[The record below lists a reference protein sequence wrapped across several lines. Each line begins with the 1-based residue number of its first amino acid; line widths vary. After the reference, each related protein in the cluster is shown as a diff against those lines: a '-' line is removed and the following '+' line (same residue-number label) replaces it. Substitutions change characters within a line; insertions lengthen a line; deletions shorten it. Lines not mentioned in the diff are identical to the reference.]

1 MNPKIKRSARLSPSL
16 AQTPADLSTPPSGPA
31 GPAEGPPG
39 EAKLSNSSK
48 AQWLV
53 KVGGKQ
59 ILWTL
64 LPILAVM
71 AVWQVV
77 AMMKIIPAAFFPPL
91 EKIFG
96 AIFELSGNGVLWSD
110 IGLSMYRLA
119 ISVVIGILVGTT
131 VGLIMGTNRIVE
143 RSLLPIMN
151 FGLAV
156 PGIALVPL
164 AILIFGLSDLTLI
177 AILIIEVIWVTMLN
191 TWTAVKSVEQ
201 RYIDAALT
209 MGTRGTEMFLKVLL
223 PGALVGIIGGYRLAF
238 SRGWRILVAGEMLT
252 GVAGGLGYR
261 IFEAR
266 EYFRSDIV
274 YGGILVI
281 GLFGLLLDRVI
292 LRSLESVTIERW
304 GAVRKLK

>member
-1 MNPKIKRSARLSPSL
+1 MKQSTSSKVTWL
-16 AQTPADLSTPPSGPA
+16 LST
-31 GPAEGPPG
+31 
-39 EAKLSNSSK
+39 
-48 AQWLV
+48 
-53 KVGGKQ
+53 GGKQ
-59 ILWTL
+59 LLWTL
-64 LPILAVM
+64 IPIVAVG
-71 AVWQVV
+71 AIWQIV
-77 AMMKIIPAAFFPPL
+77 ATAKIIPAAFFPPL

-96 AIFELSGNGVLWSD
+96 AIFEMGANGTLWTD
-110 IGLSMYRLA
+110 VGMSMYRLA
-119 ISVVIGILVGTT
+119 ISVVVGIIIGTS
-131 VGLIMGTNRIVE
+131 VGLVMGTSRIVE

-201 RYIDAALT
+201 RYIDAART
-209 MGTRGTEMFLKVLL
+209 MGTKGVEMFVKVLL

-274 YGGILVI
+274 YGGILII

-292 LRSLESVTIERW
+292 LRSLEAATVERW